1 MSTSPP
7 HAADE
12 ASEREEEDAVF
23 LARSR
28 PIGSTSRTSFSE
40 PSASSF
46 KFKPPYAEPE
56 NDPSKFANTA
66 PIKSRDRTHLH
77 IPHTLFD
84 T

>member
-56 NDPSKFANTA
+56 
-66 PIKSRDRTHLH
+66 
-77 IPHTLFD
+77 
-84 T
+84 